1 MEKILI
7 PGDSHYG
14 DMFAL
19 VKLPTGT
26 YVCPGWHRVPQGTTR
41 EQIQIQP
48 IVNKPTEQVVASVI
62 KKAAVVNKKW
72 QVPGSKAGVVYDVT
86 NKNGKWSCSCP
97 SASFHRGDC
106 KHVKKLKLEEYVRQD

>member
-19 VKLPTGT
+19 VKLPSGT

-48 IVNKPTEQVVASVI
+48 IVNKPTEQVATSVI
-62 KKAAVVNKKW
+62 KKAAAVNKKW

-106 KHVKKLKLEEYVRQD
+106 KHVKKLKLEEYERQD